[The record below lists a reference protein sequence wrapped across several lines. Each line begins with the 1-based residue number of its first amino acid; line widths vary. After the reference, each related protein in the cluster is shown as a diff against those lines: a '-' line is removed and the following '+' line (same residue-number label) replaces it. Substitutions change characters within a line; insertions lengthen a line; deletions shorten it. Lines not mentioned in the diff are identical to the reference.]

1 MNKKKMELVLGVGIR
16 ILLGVL
22 IGFLLIYIEFR
33 IWRDCTKLD
42 ILYLV
47 GFHAIAGNWI
57 FLAIINV
64 GVESAKRFAKRWRA
78 RQQILIKYK
87 RG

>member
-1 MNKKKMELVLGVGIR
+1 MELVAGVSVR
-16 ILLGVL
+16 ILIGVL
-22 IGFLLIYIEFR
+22 IGLIVVYIEFV
-33 IWRDCTKLD
+33 IWRDYTELD
-42 ILYLV
+42 VLYLV

-64 GVESAKRFAKRWRA
+64 GVESARKFAKKWWT
-78 RQQILIKYK
+78 RQSILNKYK

>member
-1 MNKKKMELVLGVGIR
+1 MELAAGVSVR

-64 GVESAKRFAKRWRA
+64 GVESATKFAKRWRA
-78 RQQILIKYK
+78 RQRILKKYK